1 MGKNMRI
8 KLKITQ
14 RVSDHLIQG
23 FLIFL
28 SVFFAFWLT
37 EYRETQKDAETLEVS
52 IKYIASEI
60 RYNHNRIEYI
70 YEYHSSLLKEIDS
83 LKELNDYNWMELD
96 GSDLQNW
103 QGLQTPLLRSTA
115 YQTYLNSNIIDNVDF
130 ELAKSLTNIYYTQ
143 SVIEG
148 FDKSIIQSAITD
160 TEGLMS
166 LPKLRYFT
174 QVYLGALP
182 DVMKEYQRA
191 KENWL
196 NEYGYEIDIK
206 NDSLK
211 KEIKRR
217 IFLSER

>member
-1 MGKNMRI
+1 MGKNTRI

-83 LKELNDYNWMELD
+83 LKELNDSSWMELD
-96 GSDLQNW
+96 GSDLTNW

-148 FDKSIIQSAITD
+148 FDKSLIQSAITD

-166 LPKLRYFT
+166 LPKLRYLT

-191 KENWL
+191 KGNWL
-196 NEYGYEIDIK
+196 DEYGYDMDIR
-206 NDSLK
+206 NDNLK
-211 KEIKRR
+211 KEMNRR

>member
-1 MGKNMRI
+1 MAKNNKV
-8 KLKITQ
+8 KLKISQ
-14 RVSDHLIQG
+14 RISDHLIQG

-37 EYRETQKDAETLEVS
+37 EYRETQKDEETLEVS
-52 IKYIASEI
+52 INYIASEI
-60 RYNHNRIEYI
+60 RYNHSRIEYI
-70 YEYHSSLLKEIDS
+70 YKYHSNLLKEIDS
-83 LKELNDYNWMELD
+83 LKEKNDSNWMQLN
-96 GSDLQNW
+96 GSDLKNW
-103 QGLQTPLLRSTA
+103 EGLQTPLLRSTA

-148 FDKSIIQSAITD
+148 FDNSIIQTAITD

-166 LPKLRYFT
+166 LPKLKYLT

-182 DVMKEYQRA
+182 DVMREYQRA
-191 KENWL
+191 KRNWL
-196 NEYGYEIDIK
+196 NEYGYDVDIE

-211 KEIKRR
+211 KEVNRR
-217 IFLSER
+217 MNRIE